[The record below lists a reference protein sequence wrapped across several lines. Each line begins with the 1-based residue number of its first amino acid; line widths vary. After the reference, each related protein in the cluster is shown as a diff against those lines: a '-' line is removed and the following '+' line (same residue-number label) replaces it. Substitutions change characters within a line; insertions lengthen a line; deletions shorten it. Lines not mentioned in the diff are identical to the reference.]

1 MANYKVE
8 DALRRSGVGDEP
20 AKQEKTQTAQPNNA
34 DFFKGK
40 RPRNQA
46 QLDAL
51 LLKRA
56 RG

>member
-20 AKQEKTQTAQPNNA
+20 KPKTQQPTQPDNSA
-34 DFFKGK
+34 FFKGK

-56 RG
+56 RQ